1 VVKDFEY
8 QLPVIRV
15 DDAHF
20 QVDREDSRDPEI
32 YKLPVGP
39 GFILDATGYTFHAP
53 PGLESVPPNLIQLVR
68 GAGQTYGHPW
78 REGKTRYVMTGDTLK
93 PARGCVTLRMFEAG
107 EVLIL
112 AIGRFFPPEGPMEEG
127 KFYTYWVTMIYVF

>member
-8 QLPVIRV
+8 QLPVIHV

-20 QVDREDSRDPEI
+20 QVDREDGSEPEI
-32 YKLPVGP
+32 YTLSVGP
-39 GFILDATGYTFHAP
+39 GFILDATGYTFQAP
-53 PGLESVPPNLIQLVR
+53 SDLEGQPPNLIQLVR
-68 GAGQTYGHPW
+68 GAGQTYMQPW

-93 PARGCVTLRMFEAG
+93 PARGCMNLRMFESG

-112 AIGRFFPPEGPMEEG
+112 AVGRFFPPDTPMG
-127 KFYTYWVTMIYVF
+127 KGQFYAYWVTMIYVI